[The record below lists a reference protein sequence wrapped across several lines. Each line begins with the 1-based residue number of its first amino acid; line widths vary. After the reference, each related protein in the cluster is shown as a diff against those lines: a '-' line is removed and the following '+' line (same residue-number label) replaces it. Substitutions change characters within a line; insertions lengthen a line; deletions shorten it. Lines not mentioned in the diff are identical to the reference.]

1 MELDLHSDRLHA
13 LDAVRAFAL
22 LAGIAFHA
30 LFPWIPGA
38 PNANG
43 GIPEAPSSVAAAIWY
58 FLHMFRMPVFFL
70 IAGYFGRVLLER
82 RGTTAFIRDR
92 AKRIAVP
99 LTIGAL
105 VFPVATVV
113 AFLLASLISGMSP
126 ADLMALWQ
134 APTEQQAQTSSGGA
148 GTASSGFH
156 LGHLWFLYYL
166 IMFYVGALTLRAAT
180 WAVDDSG
187 KVERGIDQALR
198 FLMRSGLAAPVFGLP
213 IAAVYVFMWPE
224 WASWTGLP
232 SSASIVPH
240 IPTLLTFGLF
250 FAIGWLFHRQTD
262 ILLQLRERWVPYS
275 IAAITFAVIAYLIA
289 GPTPQWTA
297 YLSGR
302 TLQVYAAAYLLV
314 AWCASFAILGVA
326 QRFLSSPSRLR
337 RYVADASYWI
347 YLAHLTVVVFFL
359 QWLHAFSWPWG
370 IKYAITLAASVP
382 VLLWSYHALVR
393 HTVIG
398 AVLNGRRRPRP
409 AKTKDVRVTGA
420 LTNWALA
427 SLEHSGQRMSS

>member
-1 MELDLHSDRLHA
+1 MELDVHSDRLHS

-38 PNANG
+38 PNGNG

-82 RGTTAFIRDR
+82 RGTKAFIKDR

-99 LTIGAL
+99 LAVGTL

-113 AFLLASLISGMSP
+113 AFLLASLISGMTPSE
-126 ADLMALWQ
+126 LIALLQ
-134 APTEQQAQTSSGGA
+134 APAQQQTQTSAGGTEA
-148 GTASSGFH
+148 GYGGFH

-180 WAVDDSG
+180 SVIDGAG
-187 KVERGIDQALR
+187 KVQGGIDQALR
-198 FLMRSGLAAPVFGLP
+198 FLMRTGLAAPVLGLP
-213 IAAVYVFMWPE
+213 IAAVYVFMLPE

-232 SSASIVPH
+232 SSASVVPH
-240 IPTLLTFGLF
+240 IPTLLTFGVY
-250 FAIGWLFHRQTD
+250 FAIGWLLHRQSD
-262 ILLQLRERWVPYS
+262 ILMQLRERWVPYL
-275 IAAITFAVIAYLIA
+275 IAAITFAVTAYVIA
-289 GPTPQWTA
+289 GPIPQWSA

-302 TLQVYAAAYLLV
+302 ELQIYAAAYLLV
-314 AWCASFAILGVA
+314 TWCASFAILGLA
-326 QRFLSSPSRLR
+326 QRFLSSPSRAR

-359 QWLHAFSWPWG
+359 QWLHAFPWPWG

-382 VLLWSYHALVR
+382 VLLWSYDAFVR
-393 HTVIG
+393 HTFVG
-398 AVLNGRRRPRP
+398 AILNGRRRPRTAQP
-409 AKTKDVRVTGA
+409 KDVRVTGA
-420 LTNWALA
+420 LTSWALA
-427 SLEHSGQRMSS
+427 SLTHSRSRLTS